1 MIQNTFEIQFK
12 LWIYIIN
19 IFYVAASK
27 PEISRQKWYEQFTLT
42 VVPIILLIS
51 TEVDASAQILFKE

>member
-27 PEISRQKWYEQFTLT
+27 PEISRQKWYEQFT